1 MSGGSRRKRVALA
14 TIVLSTLLI
23 AAGYASALAP
33 GGAPPWTPWTLALG
47 IPCLIVGL
55 MGLGAARAD
64 RSPGPLVF
72 PFAFVWIVLTGGFAA
87 ALLLQPTD
95 PADPVLWLGLPPGA
109 ALVLYG
115 IGLSPIVVLPVAYA
129 LTFEASTLSEQDL
142 ERVRAARPGPP
153 PPVAPE
159 R

>member
-1 MSGGSRRKRVALA
+1 MTGGSRRKRVALA

-33 GGAPPWTPWTLALG
+33 GGAPPWTPWTLVLG
-47 IPCLIVGL
+47 IPCLVVGL
-55 MGLGAARAD
+55 MVLGAARAD
-64 RSPGPLVF
+64 RGLGPLVL
-72 PFAFVWIVLTGGFAA
+72 PFAFVWIVLAGGFGA
-87 ALLLQPTD
+87 ALLLQPSD

-109 ALVLYG
+109 AVVLYG
-115 IGLSPIVVLPVAYA
+115 IGLSPVFVLPLAYA
-129 LTFEASTLSEQDL
+129 LTFDASTLSEEDL

-153 PPVAPE
+153 AAAAPE